1 MKVTPLDIRK
11 KQFEKVTFG
20 GYNKEDVN
28 AYMQALSQ
36 AWETLFQRNN
46 EMDSRLAANTQELN
60 RLREIES
67 TLLRQL
73 KDVQDSN
80 HVTRQN
86 AKKEAELIVYE
97 SQIKANQVLEDA
109 RMKAK
114 TLMRNAN
121 QQVYQAFG
129 EMREEMRKLD
139 YSCRLL
145 EKQRDT
151 LINEMRTFIK
161 DTVVKI
167 EQVEAHKRTIFYED
181 EIKKA
186 NQFMAQVNESVRQ
199 EVKDIDQ
206 HSQLPKTDRAEVP
219 KTAPQNEPRKE
230 MSKENKSSLDS
241 FFDTL

>member
-28 AYMQALSQ
+28 AYLQALSQ

-46 EMDSRLAANTQELN
+46 EMDGKLAANTQELN

-67 TLLRQL
+67 TLLRQM
-73 KDVQDSN
+73 KDLQDSN
-80 HVTRQN
+80 HITRQN
-86 AKKEAELIVYE
+86 AKKEAELVVYE
-97 SQIKANQVLEDA
+97 SQIKANQLLEDS

-114 TLMRNAN
+114 TLIRNAN
-121 QQVYQAFG
+121 QQVYHSFN
-129 EMREEMRKLD
+129 EMREEMRKMD

-151 LINEMRTFIK
+151 LINEMRNFIQ

-167 EQVEAHKRTIFYED
+167 EQVEAHKRTVFYED
-181 EIKKA
+181 EVKKA
-186 NQFMAQVNESVRQ
+186 NQSMAQVNETVRQ

-206 HSQLPKTDRAEVP
+206 SSQLLKPASRNESFSPVAEKMV
-219 KTAPQNEPRKE
+219 TGKE
-230 MSKENKSSLDS
+230 SKGAYDS
-241 FFDTL
+241 FFDSL